1 MSKVHV
7 VAKRD
12 FLESLTVARPL
23 VALAELVWNGFDAQS
38 ERVQIH
44 LDRNRMGGLQTIR
57 VRDDGCGINHEH
69 VEDLFGSLGD
79 SWKKRK
85 IRQNGRALHGKSGKG
100 RFRAFALGTLIEW
113 NTTFRG
119 NDGKSRSYRIRGQAM
134 TLDDFDIFDPV
145 EANGAATGT
154 EVVISNLKHE
164 FASLIHDAAPMEL
177 AKLFAAYLT
186 EYPGLILEYNG
197 IPVDPKS
204 AQTHQED
211 YHLGDVELRGERKVQ
226 VAVSVVEWNI
236 PTERVLHLCDANGI
250 ALHETQVGQQV
261 RAPGFKFTA
270 YVKSD
275 HFREL
280 DKQNQL
286 VLEEMHPDV
295 LEIVKAAKE
304 KIKEHFRRRLLQDQ
318 GRIVERWK
326 KEQIYP
332 YEDKTTLD
340 PVEEAERQVFDI
352 LAVNVESYL
361 PAFEDAD
368 TKSRK
373 FTFRLLAQAVRE
385 NPDSVQEIIGEVL
398 GLKKD
403 AQDELAELL
412 RKTPL
417 SAIISSA
424 KVVANRLD
432 FLVGLEALLFDKESK
447 KRLLE
452 RDQLHKILEKEA
464 WLFHEEFS
472 LAGSEQRLEEVLQKH
487 LTKLGKREDD
497 PGLVKLP
504 DGKTGRVDLMLQR
517 VVQPRMGQYD
527 YLVVEL
533 KRPKK
538 KIDSEVLSQ
547 IESYAIAV
555 ASDERFRGVP
565 ATWNFVA
572 ISDELDD
579 FARRKANQRGW
590 PRGKVFDDAELNIT
604 VWVKEWAEVIN
615 DARSRLGF
623 VNKQLAYE
631 ADRDTAKTYLKRTH
645 AKFIPDLNAPDKDEE
660 GDKAAT
666 EVESKDSSNPSVA
679 P

>member
-38 ERVQIH
+38 ERVQVY
-44 LDRNRMGGLQTIR
+44 LDMNKMGGLQTIR
-57 VRDDGCGINHEH
+57 VRDYGNGIDHGR

-79 SWKKRK
+79 SWKKKKARV
-85 IRQNGRALHGKSGKG
+85 NGRALHGKSGKG
-100 RFRAFALGTLIEW
+100 RFRAFALGTLVEW

-119 NDGKSRSYRIRGQAM
+119 DDGKSHNYRIRGQAI

-145 EANGAATGT
+145 EVNGVVTGT
-154 EVVISNLKHE
+154 EVIISNLKHE
-164 FASLIHDAAPMEL
+164 FGSLVDDSAPLEL

-186 EYPGLILEYNG
+186 EYPGLVLEYNG
-197 IPVDPKS
+197 TRIDPKS
-204 AQTHQED
+204 AQTHLED
-211 YHLGDVELRGERKVQ
+211 YHLGEVELSGGRKAR

-236 PTERVLHLCDANGI
+236 PSDRVLHLCDASGI
-250 ALHETQVGQQV
+250 ALHETQVGQQI
-261 RAPGFKFTA
+261 RAPGFNFTGYIKA
-270 YVKSD
+270 D

-295 LEIVKAAKE
+295 VVIVQAAKN

-318 GRIVERWK
+318 GQIVERWK

-332 YEDKTTLD
+332 YEDKITLD
-340 PVEEAERQVFDI
+340 PVEQAERQVFDI

-361 PAFEDAD
+361 PSFEEAD

-385 NPDSVQEIIGEVL
+385 NPDSVQEIIAEVL
-398 GLKKD
+398 GLKKE

-424 KVVANRLD
+424 KIVANRLD
-432 FLVGLEALLFDKESK
+432 FLVGLESLLFDKKNK
-447 KRLLE
+447 KVLLE

-464 WLFHEEFS
+464 WLFHEEFG
-472 LAGSEQRLEEVLQKH
+472 LAGSEQRLEEVLKKH
-487 LTKLGKREDD
+487 LAKLGKRDD
-497 PGLVKLP
+497 GLTPVKRP
-504 DGKTGRVDLMLQR
+504 NGKRGRVDLMLQK
-517 VVQPRMGQYD
+517 VVQPRTGQYD
-527 YLVVEL
+527 YLIVEL

-579 FARRKANQRGW
+579 FAKRKANQRGW
-590 PRGKVFDDAELNIT
+590 PKGKVFDDAELNIT

-615 DARSRLGF
+615 DARARLGF

-631 ADRDTAKTYLKRTH
+631 ADRDTAKTYLKKTH
-645 AKFIPDLNAPDKDEE
+645 AKFIPNPNEPDKGEE
-660 GDKAAT
+660 DGEAKKAGGRKA
-666 EVESKDSSNPSVA
+666 
-679 P
+679 

>member
-38 ERVQIH
+38 DRVQVH
-44 LDRNRMGGLQTIR
+44 LDMNRMGGLQTIR
-57 VRDDGCGINHEH
+57 VRDYGYGIDRAH
-69 VEDLFGSLGD
+69 VEDLFGNLGD
-79 SWKKRK
+79 SWKRK
-85 IRQNGRALHGKSGKG
+85 KSRQNGRALQGKSGKG
-100 RFRAFALGTLIEW
+100 RFRAFALGTLVEW

-119 NDGKSRSYRIRGQAM
+119 EDGKSRTYRIRGQAV

-145 EANGAATGT
+145 EANGTATGT
-154 EVVISNLKHE
+154 EVVVSNLKHE
-164 FASLIHDAAPMEL
+164 FGSLIHDAAPMEL

-186 EYPGLILEYNG
+186 EYPSLILEYNG
-197 IPVDPKS
+197 VQIDPKS
-204 AQTHQED
+204 AQTHLED
-211 YHLGDVELRGERKVQ
+211 YHLGDVELSGDRKAR

-236 PTERVLHLCDANGI
+236 PTERVLHLCDASGI
-250 ALHETQVGQQV
+250 ALHETQVGQQI
-261 RAPGFKFTA
+261 RAPGFNFTA
-270 YVKSD
+270 YIKTD

-295 LEIVKAAKE
+295 LEIVKVAKSR
-304 KIKEHFRRRLLQDQ
+304 IKEHFRRRLLQDQ

-332 YEDKTTLD
+332 FEDKPNLD

-361 PAFEDAD
+361 PSFEEAD

-373 FTFRLLAQAVRE
+373 FTFRLLAQAVRQ

-424 KVVANRLD
+424 RIVANRLA
-432 FLVGLEALLFDKESK
+432 FLVGVENLLLDKANK

-452 RDQLHKILEKEA
+452 RDQLHRILEKEA
-464 WLFHEEFS
+464 WVFP
-472 LAGSEQRLEEVLQKH
+472 EEVDRKN
-487 LTKLGKREDD
+487 
-497 PGLVKLP
+497 
-504 DGKTGRVDLMLQR
+504 
-517 VVQPRMGQYD
+517 
-527 YLVVEL
+527 VVE
-533 KRPKK
+533 
-538 KIDSEVLSQ
+538 
-547 IESYAIAV
+547 
-555 ASDERFRGVP
+555 
-565 ATWNFVA
+565 
-572 ISDELDD
+572 
-579 FARRKANQRGW
+579 
-590 PRGKVFDDAELNIT
+590 
-604 VWVKEWAEVIN
+604 
-615 DARSRLGF
+615 
-623 VNKQLAYE
+623 
-631 ADRDTAKTYLKRTH
+631 
-645 AKFIPDLNAPDKDEE
+645 
-660 GDKAAT
+660 
-666 EVESKDSSNPSVA
+666 
-679 P
+679 

>member
-38 ERVQIH
+38 DRVQVH
-44 LDRNRMGGLQTIR
+44 LDMNRMGGLQTIR
-57 VRDDGCGINHEH
+57 VRDYGYGINHAD
-69 VEDLFGSLGD
+69 VEGLFGSLGD
-79 SWKKRK
+79 SWKKTK
-85 IRQNGRALHGKSGKG
+85 TRQNGRALHGKSGKG
-100 RFRAFALGTLIEW
+100 RFRAFALGTLVEW
-113 NTTFRG
+113 NTTFRVK
-119 NDGKSRSYRIRGQAM
+119 DGKSRSYRIRGQAM

-145 EANGAATGT
+145 DANGAPTGT
-154 EVVISNLKHE
+154 EVLISNLRHE
-164 FASLIHDAAPMEL
+164 FGSLIDDSAPMEL

-186 EYPGLILEYNG
+186 EYPGLKLEYNG
-197 IPVDPKS
+197 VQLDPKS
-204 AQTHQED
+204 AQTHLED
-211 YHLGDVELRGERKVQ
+211 YHLGEVELSGNRKASVT
-226 VAVSVVEWNI
+226 VSVVEWNT
-236 PTERVLHLCDANGI
+236 PTERVLHLCDASGI
-250 ALHETQVGQQV
+250 ALHATQVGQQI
-261 RAPGFKFTA
+261 RAPGFNFTA

-295 LEIVKAAKE
+295 LEIVKAAKT

-332 YEDKTTLD
+332 FEDKPNLD

-361 PAFEDAD
+361 PSFEEAD

-373 FTFRLLAQAVRE
+373 FTFRLLAQAVRQ

-424 KVVANRLD
+424 KIVANRLD
-432 FLVGLEALLFDKESK
+432 FLIGLENLLFDKESK

-452 RDQLHKILEKEA
+452 RDQLHKILENEA
-464 WLFHEEFS
+464 WLFGEEFG
-472 LAGSEQRLEEVLQKH
+472 LAGSEERLEEVLQKH
-487 LTKLGKREDD
+487 LAKLGKREDHNT
-497 PGLVKLP
+497 PVKLS
-504 DGKTGRVDLMLQR
+504 DGKTGRVDLMLHK
-517 VVQPRMGQYD
+517 VVQPRDGEYD
-527 YLVVEL
+527 YLIVEL
-533 KRPKK
+533 KRPSK
-538 KIDSEVLSQ
+538 KIDDEVLTQ
-547 IESYAIAV
+547 IKKYARGV
-555 ASDERFRGVP
+555 ATDERFQGVP
-565 ATWNFVA
+565 ARWTFVA
-572 ISDELDD
+572 ISNELDD
-579 FARRKANQRGW
+579 FAKGEANQRGR
-590 PRGKVFDDAELNIT
+590 PKGKVSDDAELNIT
-604 VWVKEWAEVIN
+604 VWIKTWAEVIN
-615 DARSRLGF
+615 DARARLRF

-631 ADRDTAKTYLKRTH
+631 ADRDSAKSYLKKAH
-645 AKFIPDLNAPDKDEE
+645 AKFIPNTDEAPKNEV
-660 GDKAAT
+660 GDDT
-666 EVESKDSSNPSVA
+666 ENKVEQKT
-679 P
+679 